1 MTRRLLDERRAAR
14 ELLTEARLGLGQHAD
29 LVAELREGTVA
40 SPADERLWEQLMLAL
55 LGAGRTAEALAAY
68 QQARSSMQADLGL
81 EPGPSLRQLHH
92 RILAGDLQPG
102 QRQITRGAAP
112 EQVVPRQLPTPP
124 WPFVGRDPELA
135 ELDGL
140 LERADLRAVVISAIG
155 GTAGVGKTA
164 LAVHWAHKLAGRFTD
179 GQLYLNLRG
188 FDPVGDPTPPA
199 AATRALLDALGV
211 PADGSRPAWTPR
223 QACTA
228 ASWLAGGCSWCWT
241 TRGTTSRSARCC
253 RAAPAAW

>member
-40 SPADERLWEQLMLAL
+40 SPADERLWEQPMLAL

-92 RILAGDLQPG
+92 RILASDLQPG

-164 LAVHWAHKLAGRFTD
+164 LAVHWAHKLAGR
-179 GQLYLNLRG
+179 LR
-188 FDPVGDPTPPA
+188 T
-199 AATRALLDALGV
+199 
-211 PADGSRPAWTPR
+211 GSST
-223 QACTA
+223 
-228 ASWLAGGCSWCWT
+228 
-241 TRGTTSRSARCC
+241 
-253 RAAPAAW
+253 